1 MRSEP
6 EAAAS
11 PMPEA
16 KVERGGDRT
25 HALRAARGFSRGEI
39 SEAGISLVEAR
50 SHALRL
56 DLRRRSKRE
65 ENVVALK
72 AWVLR
77 VREAVRPP
85 EPVKERAP
93 VKEKPEEEALGK
105 KPPEKKARKPKTKP
119 RKKEARQKQ

>member
-1 MRSEP
+1 
-6 EAAAS
+6 
-11 PMPEA
+11 MPEA

-25 HALRAARGFSRGEI
+25 HVLRAARGFSRGEI

-50 SHALRL
+50 SNGLRL

-72 AWVLR
+72 AWALR
-77 VREAVRPP
+77 VREALRPP

-93 VKEKPEEEALGK
+93 VKKKPQEEALSK
-105 KPPEKKARKPKTKP
+105 KPPEKKARKTKTKP
-119 RKKEARQKQ
+119 KKKEQHRGSKRVA

>member
-1 MRSEP
+1 
-6 EAAAS
+6 
-11 PMPEA
+11 MPEA

-77 VREAVRPP
+77 VREVVRPP
-85 EPVKERAP
+85 KPVKERAP
-93 VKEKPEEEALGK
+93 VKKKPEEEALSK
-105 KPPEKKARKPKTKP
+105 KPPEKKARKPKAKP
-119 RKKEARQKQ
+119 KKKETTQKQ